1 MLMQVISILGALLV
15 LGAYAANQL
24 DRLGVHSYPY
34 LLMNLLGAGA
44 LTVSAI
50 ATRQAGLILVEG
62 AWTLISVV
70 GLLRALRRPVT
81 PTP

>member
-24 DRLGVHSYPY
+24 DRLGQHSYAY
-34 LLMNLLGAGA
+34 LLMNFLGAGA

-50 ATRQAGLILVEG
+50 TTRQAGLILMEG
-62 AWTLISVV
+62 AWAVV
-70 GLLRALRRPVT
+70 SAAGLVKVIRQR
-81 PTP
+81 